1 MSYESATWTTTK
13 ILEETGRFPEREF
26 GVENQPERQDEDN
39 MDEDNMD
46 QGTDQGGKVE
56 KQNHGNW
63 QVIYMEQHRQTKK
76 ITDLM
81 NFGKCKTEHIRRGCG
96 RPISCKE
103 LSLPLFVVNEELSAS
118 LILLAPPISIAA
130 I

>member
-1 MSYESATWTTTK
+1 MTK
-13 ILEETGRFPEREF
+13 RR
-26 GVENQPERQDEDN
+26 D
-39 MDEDNMD
+39 
-46 QGTDQGGKVE
+46 
-56 KQNHGNW
+56 
-63 QVIYMEQHRQTKK
+63 K
-76 ITDLM
+76 IM
-81 NFGKCKTEHIRRGCG
+81 NFGKCKTEHIKKGCG